1 MNEIL
6 QLKGKF
12 NQSPSEGRG
21 GNPSLPKA
29 ANTSVSSK
37 HIASIAS
44 QLEELR
50 IFWQGTTVIDGA
62 LIDVHY
68 KQVIAKSN
76 RIRALFSNSKLTS
89 NSSIKGARFDSEGH
103 HTITHHVS
111 DLLIAD
117 ALTKLKTAAK
127 IIEEKFDGL
136 VTTEQLEKLEN
147 RKIKFEDY
155 GLSKSSFRQIVVD
168 AFYVK
173 RFDRRQDA
181 TTNPNDAVVTLY
193 KVDDDMRTFL
203 REKLDIDIPV
213 ERFNGDS
220 TVLLLPGE
228 MAKLVQNASYLIAMS
243 VDDLN
248 NVVLDKD
255 AKIAT
260 RKPWMV
266 TIPKPGNEPVVGV
279 IDTQFDDKD
288 AYFREWVEYTNL
300 ADARFGENKRHGTAV
315 SSIIVDGPQIN
326 PELEDGCGRFRVRHF
341 GVIGSE
347 RMSSFGIMRNIRKII
362 ETNTDIKVWNLSLGS
377 EREVAESY
385 ISPEAALLD
394 ELQRKHDI
402 IFVVSGTNYLQG
414 TKAGQKVIGS
424 PADSI
429 NSIVVNAVDDSG
441 SPATYSRRGQVL
453 SFFKKPDVASFGG
466 DTNGKGVRVCTPMGE
481 STMYGTSI
489 AAPWITRKVAFLV
502 EVLGFSREVAKALIV
517 DAAAR
522 WDDTGNDPVASSLV
536 GYGLVPQHIND
547 IVRSKDNE
555 IKFIIDM
562 TSEEYDTYTYNLP
575 VPTDNSKHPFI
586 AKATLCYFPKCSINQ
601 GVDYTNTELDVYIG
615 RIKSKGKKPGI
626 KSIDKNVQS
635 INDGEFH
642 PVDEETARKVFRK
655 WDNTKHIR
663 EVIGDKLMPRKAY
676 DDGLWGVSVKTK
688 NRFDSDDGKGL
699 KFGLVVTL
707 SEMNGVNRIRDFIR
721 LCELRGWLVNRV
733 DVESRVDVYNKA
745 QETIDLEF

>member
-1 MNEIL
+1 M
-6 QLKGKF
+6 
-12 NQSPSEGRG
+12 
-21 GNPSLPKA
+21 PKA
-29 ANTSVSSK
+29 TGTSVSAGHLVDLSG
-37 HIASIAS
+37 
-44 QLEELR
+44 QLKDLR
-50 IFWQGTTVIDGA
+50 IFWQGVTVIDGG
-62 LIDVHY
+62 LVDVHY

-76 RIRALFSNSKLTS
+76 RIRALFSKNKITS
-89 NSSIKGARFDSEGH
+89 NSSIKGARFDSDEH

-111 DLLIAD
+111 DALIAD
-117 ALTKLKTAAK
+117 AEAKLTIAAK
-127 IIEEKFDGL
+127 IIEEKFGGFI
-136 VTTEQLEKLEN
+136 TTEQLDAVETQN
-147 RKIKFEDY
+147 IRFEDY
-155 GLSKSSFRQIVVD
+155 GISKSSFRQIVVD
-168 AFYVK
+168 AYYVK

-181 TTNPNDAVVTLY
+181 TTSPNDAVVTLY
-193 KVDDDMRTFL
+193 KVDDDMRAFL
-203 REKLDIDIPV
+203 REKLAIDIPV

-220 TVLLLPGE
+220 TVLLLPPE
-228 MAKLVQNASYLIAMS
+228 MAKLTQNASYLIAMT

-248 NVVLDKD
+248 TVVLDKD
-255 AKIAT
+255 AKITNRDPRIAS
-260 RKPWMV
+260 
-266 TIPKPGNEPVVGV
+266 IPKPGNEPVIGV

-288 AYFREWVEYTNL
+288 SYFREWVEYFNY
-300 ADARFGENKRHGTAV
+300 ADPRFGENKRHGTAV
-315 SSIIVDGPQIN
+315 SSIIVDGPKIN
-326 PELEDGCGRFRVRHF
+326 PDLEDGCGRFRVRHF
-341 GVIGSE
+341 GVIGNE

-377 EREVAESY
+377 EREVAKSY

-394 ELQRKHDI
+394 ELQQKHDI
-402 IFVVSGTNYLQG
+402 IFVVSSTNYLQG
-414 TKAGQKVIGS
+414 TKPGQKVIGS

-429 NSIVVNAVDDSG
+429 NSIVVNAVDDHG
-441 SPATYSRRGQVL
+441 NPATYSRKGQVL
-453 SFFKKPDVASFGG
+453 SFFKKPDVAGFGG
-466 DTNGKGVRVCTPMGE
+466 DTSGKGVRVCTHMGE

-489 AAPWITRKVAFLV
+489 AAPWITRKVAFLI
-502 EVLGFSREVAKALIV
+502 EVLGFSREVAKALII
-517 DAAAR
+517 DAAAQ
-522 WDDTGNDPVASSLV
+522 WDDTGNDPVASTLI

-547 IVRSKDNE
+547 VVRSKDNE

-575 VPTDNSKHPFI
+575 IPTDNGKHPFI

-635 INDGEFH
+635 VNDGEFH
-642 PVDEETARKVFRK
+642 PIDEETARKVFRK
-655 WDNTKHIR
+655 WDNTKHVR

-733 DVESRVDVYNKA
+733 DIDSRVDLYNKA
-745 QETIDLEF
+745 QETITLDT